1 MDQAQLHKLLQNGK
15 QMPIYEFKCES
26 CHITQEIERSIH
38 AESNAPVCTNCG
50 ELMGRV
56 YVPIPAQF
64 KGEGW
69 GFQ

>member
-1 MDQAQLHKLLQNGK
+1 MA
-15 QMPIYEFKCES
+15 IYEFKCEK

-38 AESNAPVCTNCG
+38 AESNAPVCSNCN